1 MSFLKNT
8 LLLKRFVILISFS
21 IVSLILWNTYSFF
34 NRFKNEERLKME
46 IVATAMKEFAKNQNL
61 EADISLE
68 DKIIKSN
75 TNIPM
80 ILVDENGNIGADSYL
95 NLDPEKAKDPAYLQE
110 QLEIMK
116 EQNNPIEIDFAK
128 KQNTIYLLQKFRF
141 IKQTFL
147 LSTYFNFNSG
157 SIFSI
162 NLHDV
167 YLK

>member
-1 MSFLKNT
+1 M
-8 LLLKRFVILISFS
+8 LISFS

-110 QLEIMK
+110 QLQIMK

-128 KQNTIYLLQKFRF
+128 KQNTIYLLQKFRL

-157 SIFSI
+157 PIFSI

>member
-1 MSFLKNT
+1 MRGKAGIPLFEALKKIDPKVKDEFQFDWLFLPKSNERT
-8 LLLKRFVILISFS
+8 VI
-21 IVSLILWNTYSFF
+21 
-34 NRFKNEERLKME
+34 
-46 IVATAMKEFAKNQNL
+46 
-61 EADISLE
+61 E

-128 KQNTIYLLQKFRF
+128 NRTQLTAQQCKPDNTKQM
-141 IKQTFL
+141 
-147 LSTYFNFNSG
+147 STRAAPG
-157 SIFSI
+157 IGPGP
-162 NLHDV
+162 LG
-167 YLK
+167 L

>member
-8 LLLKRFVILISFS
+8 LLLKRIVILISFS

-34 NRFKNEERLKME
+34 KRFKNEERLKME

-95 NLDPEKAKDPAYLQE
+95 NLDPEKAKDPTYLQE
-110 QLEIMK
+110 QLEIMNGHQPK
-116 EQNNPIEIDFAK
+116 
-128 KQNTIYLLQKFRF
+128 IYCVPFVSLWRLYP
-141 IKQTFL
+141 L
-147 LSTYFNFNSG
+147 P
-157 SIFSI
+157 
-162 NLHDV
+162 
-167 YLK
+167 